1 MKRSEAIVQAKEQE
15 KYEEQYFVRLGN
27 KRKQNKDGRHFAES
41 LEDLV
46 GIKSNKV
53 RIGISGLFLC

>member
-1 MKRSEAIVQAKEQE
+1 MMKRSEAIVQAKEQE
-15 KYEEQYFVRLGN
+15 KYEEEYFVRLGK

-46 GIKSNKV
+46 GIKNKV